1 MRLTP
6 FIPAFASI
14 SALTIVTA
22 ALGAPPAPPPA
33 GGSPAKSDD
42 LLGNLVVTAG
52 AVRKLPKIGV
62 VPSTSFEPA
71 DVTLR
76 GVVRRDLDLCGEVE
90 VLPEE
95 AAPEGFYLPNA
106 PVDVS
111 AWAKKGAE
119 VVIRVSS
126 RKTAPTEV
134 EIRGE
139 AYFVGRGD
147 SPVFDRRLLAR
158 ASDVRIESHRMAD
171 LLIGA
176 LTGQAGGFASRLT
189 FASGSGKLRS
199 IYTMDADGHG
209 AEAISPPSSLAFA
222 SAFGKGDEVYYSASA
237 NYGEYAIHTA
247 SGDLVPLP
255 VKGSVYGIA
264 ASRDGSRVAVSIGV
278 GSTLKLFTGPDFA
291 SIRPAHE
298 GIGMV
303 LHPTFTPSGRLAFAG
318 EGRYGQRIYVDGK
331 PISPE
336 TLFASSPT
344 FCNHPDGVRAI
355 FAVRSGR
362 GTDLVATG
370 ELGGS
375 LVRLTQS
382 QGSNGS
388 PACSPDGRLVAF
400 FSTRTTGEGPGLYLM
415 RVDGTRPKRI
425 STLLGDS
432 LRWGARS
439 PRTAPAATG
448 EAQAPTARSTL
459 HTSESAAP

>member
-1 MRLTP
+1 MRLMPRLT
-6 FIPAFASI
+6 AFASI
-14 SALTIVTA
+14 SVVAVATA
-22 ALGAPPAPPPA
+22 ALGAPPAAVAA
-33 GGSPAKSDD
+33 GGSPPQSED

-52 AVRKLPKIGV
+52 ASRRLPKLGV
-62 VPSTSFEPA
+62 VPSLSFEPA

-76 GVVRRDLDLCGEVE
+76 SVVRRDLDLCGEVE
-90 VLPEE
+90 LLPEE
-95 AAPEGFYLPNA
+95 AAPEGVHLA
-106 PVDVS
+106 DAAVDVG
-111 AWAKKGAE
+111 AWADKGAE

-126 RKTAPTEV
+126 RKTAPAEV

-139 AYFVGRGD
+139 VYFVSRGS
-147 SPVFDRRLLAR
+147 SPVFDRRLR
-158 ASDVRIESHRMAD
+158 APAAEVRIESHRMAD

-176 LTGQAGGFASRLT
+176 LTGQAGGFASRMT

-199 IYTMDADGHG
+199 IYTIDADGHG
-209 AEAISPPSSLAFA
+209 AEAISPPSSLALA
-222 SAFGKGDEVYYSASA
+222 PAFGKRDEVYYSASV
-237 NYGEYAIHTA
+237 NYGEYAIYTA
-247 SGDLVPLP
+247 AGALVPLP

-264 ASRDGSRVAVSIGV
+264 LSKDGAQVAVSIGV

-291 SIRPAHE
+291 SIRPAHDA
-298 GIGMV
+298 IGMV

-331 PISPE
+331 PISPS

-370 ELGGS
+370 ELGGP
-375 LVRLTQS
+375 LVRLTQN

-400 FSTRTTGEGPGLYLM
+400 FSTRTSGEGPGLYLM
-415 RVDGTRPKRI
+415 RADGSMPKRI

-439 PRTAPAATG
+439 PRTAPAEAG
-448 EAQAPTARSTL
+448 EAQASSARG
-459 HTSESAAP
+459 SAVPSSGRE